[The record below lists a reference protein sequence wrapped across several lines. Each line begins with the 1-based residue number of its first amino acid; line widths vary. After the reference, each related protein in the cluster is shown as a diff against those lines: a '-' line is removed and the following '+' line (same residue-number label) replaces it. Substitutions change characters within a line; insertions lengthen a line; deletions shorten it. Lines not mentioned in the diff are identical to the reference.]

1 MKKILF
7 AFMVLSSMNTFAQK
21 IELDKV
27 EKGERFIICSLE
39 NVRSMSDKVVFKVG
53 LSVGQNK
60 TGNTLYSILL
70 NATAATPLTVPKNG
84 KLLIK
89 LMDDST
95 LELNTSIE
103 YSDKIGKVNN
113 VGGYVY
119 TAYTI
124 TPSFNVTPEQIDKI
138 KQGVKKIR
146 LETSLEPID
155 KNFKKDKIGKVIEKE
170 YSLIKNALSKKKSFS
185 DGF

>member
-7 AFMVLSSMNTFAQK
+7 AFMVLCSMNAFAQK
-21 IELDKV
+21 IDLDKA
-27 EKGERFIICSLE
+27 ENGERFIICSLE
-39 NVRSMSDKVVFKVG
+39 NIRSMSDKIVFRVG
-53 LSVGQNK
+53 LSAGQNK
-60 TGNTLYSILL
+60 TGNTLYSMLL
-70 NATAATPLTVPKNG
+70 SATAATPLTVPKNG

-89 LMDDST
+89 LMDDSA

-113 VGGYVY
+113 VAGYVY
-119 TAYTI
+119 TTYTI
-124 TPSFNVTPEQIDKI
+124 TPSFNITPEQIDKI

-155 KNFKKDKIGKVIEKE
+155 KDFKKEKIGKVIETE
-170 YSLIKNALSKKKSFS
+170 YSLIKDALSKKKGFS